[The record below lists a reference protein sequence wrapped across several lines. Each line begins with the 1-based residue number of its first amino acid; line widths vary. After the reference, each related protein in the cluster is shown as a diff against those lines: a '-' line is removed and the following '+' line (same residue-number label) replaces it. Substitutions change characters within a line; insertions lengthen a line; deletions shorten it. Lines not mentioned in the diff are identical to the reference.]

1 MDPPLRLL
9 NRQIREPLVIDLLD
23 MESIVKV
30 EVGVTPGFLMGTDA
44 MDIFTAQETQ
54 EEEKQVWE
62 GKGLD
67 LTY

>member
-30 EVGVTPGFLMGTDA
+30 EVGVTPGFLMGTDS
-44 MDIFTAQETQ
+44 MDIFLAQETQ